1 MEIKGISFL
10 VSYIRGFIIIPVVID
25 KLVAKVIK
33 AKKGL
38 DSFYYIRGL
47 LVTDYLYLPRV
58 NLNSFRCYNKPKV
71 FYTFYPKL
79 AFLNINL

>member
-1 MEIKGISFL
+1 M
-10 VSYIRGFIIIPVVID
+10 D
-25 KLVAKVIK
+25 KLVVEVIK
-33 AKKGL
+33 AKEGL

-47 LVTDYLYLPRV
+47 PVIDYLYLLRV
-58 NLNSFRCYNKPKV
+58 NLNFFYSYNKPKV